1 MIEIKNTDE
10 KVKFSARMEALVSP
24 LSLTKI
30 AILGGQDSNGYRGDG
45 YILNLAASNGEN
57 TIEQVF
63 ETEYEFASLG
73 NQC

>member
-24 LSLTKI
+24 LSLTEI
-30 AILGGQDSNGYRGDG
+30 DILGVQDSNGYRGDG